1 MKANCSIVLTML
13 MRRADKISDAGRA
26 SPEDTRRTEDAPV
39 TGRGRIRHAG
49 KSEGGNWFRNRV
61 SAHELKADES
71 RICLLISSIAP
82 AGLEKLH
89 CKPQRTCPDFRRL
102 GDEKAQK
109 ERALFPRSIFP
120 GQLPLSLRTG
130 TGHG

>member
-1 MKANCSIVLTML
+1 

-26 SPEDTRRTEDAPV
+26 SPEDTRRIEDAPV
-39 TGRGRIRHAG
+39 TGRGRIRHSG
-49 KSEGGNWFRNRV
+49 KSEGSSGFRDRV

-71 RICLLISSIAP
+71 RIRLLISSIAP

-89 CKPQRTCPDFRRL
+89 RKPQRACPDLRRL
-102 GDEKAQK
+102 GDEKAQQ
-109 ERALFPRSIFP
+109 EQALFPRSIFP
-120 GQLPLSLRTG
+120 GQLPLSLHTA